1 MRKIVL
7 LFTVTVLG
15 VMIISCGSDQ
25 SEKSEKNESNGMIP
39 TIEES
44 KPLTKEVN
52 AITQSLPTIMVIPS
66 DALLKRIGCL
76 TVLNNQGVA
85 AYNRDYNKAFITN
98 SDLKFAI
105 SAIEEEFANIGYP
118 MENLEQQLKMI
129 TNENAMDEA
138 EGINRDLRAE
148 LMNTARPDY
157 VVELDYELKSD
168 TRSRNIKKS
177 LTYVVKS
184 LDVFTNKTVAAVSK
198 TNVVSESSSNDVS
211 TILKE
216 DFSSSISD
224 LQNGIKQHYADQ
236 LANGSEITLR
246 IAVLQNSDI
255 ELDDY
260 CGDEEIGEQIV
271 NWLKANTVNSTYK
284 MVKNTS
290 TEIRFTNV
298 RIFTKDENGNS
309 YTAYDFAKD
318 LKKGLY
324 KSCGLDV
331 NNRTQSIGDSYL
343 QIEGLK

>member
-1 MRKIVL
+1 MRNISILIAVIL
-7 LFTVTVLG
+7 ISFVIT
-15 VMIISCGSDQ
+15 SCGSDQ
-25 SEKSEKNESNGMIP
+25 NQKKEKSESSGMIP

-44 KPLTKEVN
+44 KQSTKEVN
-52 AITQSLPTIMVIPS
+52 AITQSLPTIMVMPS

-129 TNENAMDEA
+129 TNENAMDEV
-138 EGINRDLRAE
+138 ESINRDLRAE

-157 VVELDYELKSD
+157 IVELDYELKSD
-168 TRSRNIKKS
+168 TRSRNIRKS

-198 TNVVSESSSNDVS
+198 TNLVSESSSNNVS

-224 LQNGIKQHYADQ
+224 LQDGIKQHYADQ

-246 IAVLQNSDI
+246 ISVLQNSGV
-255 ELDDY
+255 ELDNY

-271 NWLKANTVNSTYK
+271 NWLKVNTVHSTYK
-284 MVKNTS
+284 MLKNTS

-298 RIFTKDENGNS
+298 RIFTQDENGNS

-324 KSCGLDV
+324 KSCGLDI
-331 NNRTQSIGDSYL
+331 NNRTQSIGDAYL
-343 QIEGLK
+343 QIEGVK